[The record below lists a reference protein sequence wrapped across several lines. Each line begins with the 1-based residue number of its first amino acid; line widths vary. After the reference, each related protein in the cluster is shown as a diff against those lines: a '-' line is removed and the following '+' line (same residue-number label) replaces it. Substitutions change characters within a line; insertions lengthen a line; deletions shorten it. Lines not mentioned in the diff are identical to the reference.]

1 MSAKPSASILTS
13 EKSSIY
19 KYYLES
25 SREIPGGSSKGFA
38 LPLQSSGAINR
49 PVMLPSKRLQNIIL
63 TGKWTSSMTMII
75 AVNSETIKEAA
86 IKIIFSPI
94 KDNSSTNH
102 IKTWAIKDLNL
113 FLIKINSSFMVK
125 TNTIHRQTLTK
136 TMDNPMS
143 PPNKK

>member
-1 MSAKPSASILTS
+1 
-13 EKSSIY
+13 
-19 KYYLES
+19 
-25 SREIPGGSSKGFA
+25 
-38 LPLQSSGAINR
+38 
-49 PVMLPSKRLQNIIL
+49 
-63 TGKWTSSMTMII
+63 MTMII